1 MKKAL
6 TRGSWWVKWLLV
18 KDFGARGFGIDERF
32 MTNADTPT
40 LALDGLIEDPVNSFT
55 GKRSTNDAKNAEE
68 QHVFY
73 TDIWNTDQNN
83 GNTFLPG
90 SWYALVGHD
99 IFDLNGWEKL
109 GGY

>member
-6 TRGSWWVKWLLV
+6 TRGCWWVKWLLV
-18 KDFGARGFGIDERF
+18 KDFGARGFGTDERF

-40 LALDGLIEDPVNSFT
+40 VALDGLIEDPVNSFT

-99 IFDLNGWEKL
+99 IFDQNGWEKL